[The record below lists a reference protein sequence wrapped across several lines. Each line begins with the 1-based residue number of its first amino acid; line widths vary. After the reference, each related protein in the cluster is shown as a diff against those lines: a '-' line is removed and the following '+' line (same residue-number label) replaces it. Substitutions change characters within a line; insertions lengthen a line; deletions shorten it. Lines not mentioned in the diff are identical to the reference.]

1 MYKSVMCVSMDML
14 NQDILFLTVTLKM
27 DIFVGR

>member
-1 MYKSVMCVSMDML
+1 MYKSIMCVSMNRL
-14 NQDILFLTVTLKM
+14 NQDILFLTATLKM

>member
-14 NQDILFLTVTLKM
+14 TQDILFLTVTLKM